1 MTFSFTK
8 RITAGI
14 TILVLLAQ
22 PLTARQV
29 ASGTTS
35 TPTPKS
41 TSVSVSGNARNDMH
55 RWKTSN
61 GFDNFNVEYRG
72 KIEITDDDKAVMKR
86 MLVETQ
92 TFMRSKRDECSFV
105 SLRDIE
111 RVLQV
116 TVWFI
121 SKKVRHLYIHN
132 IHFDL
137 ICPFTSQVNLQ

>member
-72 KIEITDDDKAVMKR
+72 KIEITDDDKDIKSMSDDGYLEISKTV
-86 MLVETQ
+86 
-92 TFMRSKRDECSFV
+92 FGSKRSIV
-105 SLRDIE
+105 IE
-111 RVLQV
+111 AQGNGK
-116 TVWFI
+116 I
-121 SKKVRHLYIHN
+121 KKEY
-132 IHFDL
+132 
-137 ICPFTSQVNLQ
+137 